1 MIKLLW
7 NTTQH
12 QSDAFELKWG
22 KYHLINSKEWI
33 YFLLKDIKYIS
44 INTLDEISEND
55 TLIIINK
62 VHFFIS
68 MASDRNSSDH
78 CDGLPSCNA
87 SILLPLFV
95 SMNSR
100 CMLFLFSAQH
110 LFEARI
116 KQTFEFSASRT
127 SQTDIRKI
135 RKIRIFRLQPSPP
148 VSGALDLLLYLLRV
162 YAGSSPLVPT

>member
-1 MIKLLW
+1 MY
-7 NTTQH
+7 
-12 QSDAFELKWG
+12 D
-22 KYHLINSKEWI
+22 LICMRSETSFYLIMPLCI
-33 YFLLKDIKYIS
+33 YFQMGYD
-44 INTLDEISEND
+44 LDRFGVSFV
-55 TLIIINK
+55 TGVNK

-148 VSGALDLLLYLLRV
+148 VSGALDLLLYLLRA